1 MVKSNMNGMGDRDRD
16 VSKGGSRACGLGV
29 SCVVM
34 RGRVVCSC
42 EGVGRR
48 GVGGVS
54 RSLG

>member
-1 MVKSNMNGMGDRDRD
+1 MVKSSMNGMGDRDRD